1 MKSRVTR
8 QRHTKCENREGEPGD
23 EDSGEEDDVL
33 DLSGQQLEGLGVGFE
48 LKQTLVEIDLTHC
61 GLKRIQNLGNLPSLR
76 RLILR
81 QNLVERIEGLE
92 GLVSLEHLDLY
103 DNQIKIIENIPH
115 LPSLIVLDLSFNEI
129 REIPHGQLTHAH
141 LPGLH
146 ELYFVNNKIRQ
157 IQNIEEL
164 ITLHT
169 LELGSNRIRVIENLG
184 SLTALE
190 ALWLGKNKI
199 TVLQGLEALTNLRK
213 LSVQS
218 NRLVQIDHGLVHH
231 PLLEELYL
239 SHNGLTTSLGLHT
252 LPSLKILDL
261 SSNQITKLEI
271 LEPLVNLEEL
281 WCNDNKLSSFPEL
294 DPQLLN
300 KPRLSTVYFE
310 RNPISSDPR
319 YRPKLLGIVPTLQ
332 QIDANMVVR

>member
-1 MKSRVTR
+1 MD
-8 QRHTKCENREGEPGD
+8 EPHDD
-23 EDSGEEDDVL
+23 EDSGEEEDDVL
-33 DLSGQQLEGLGVGFE
+33 DLSGQQLEGLGLGFE
-48 LKQTLVEIDLTHC
+48 LKPTLVEIDLTHC
-61 GLKRIQNLGNLPSLR
+61 GLKRIENLANLPSLR

-81 QNLVERIEGLE
+81 QNAIEHIEGLE

-103 DNQIKIIENIPH
+103 DNQIKAIENVPH
-115 LPSLIVLDLSFNEI
+115 LPNLIVLDLSFNEI
-129 REIPHGQLTHAH
+129 REIPPGQLTHAH
-141 LPGLH
+141 LPVIH

-164 ITLHT
+164 VTLHI
-169 LELGSNRIRVIENLG
+169 LELGANRIRAIEHIDTLI
-184 SLTALE
+184 ALE

-199 TVLQGLEALTNLRK
+199 TAVQGLETLTNLRK

-218 NRLVQIDHGLVHH
+218 NRVVQIEQGLSQN

-252 LPSLKILDL
+252 LISLKILDL
-261 SSNQITKLEI
+261 SSNQLTKLEA
-271 LEPLVNLEEL
+271 LESLVNLEEL

-310 RNPISSDPR
+310 RNPVSSDPR

-332 QIDANMVVR
+332 QIDANLVVR